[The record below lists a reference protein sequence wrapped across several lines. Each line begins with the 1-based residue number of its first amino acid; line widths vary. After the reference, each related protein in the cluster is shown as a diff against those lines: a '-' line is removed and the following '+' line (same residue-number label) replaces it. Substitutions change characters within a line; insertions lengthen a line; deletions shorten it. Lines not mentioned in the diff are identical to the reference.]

1 TRAMPWVECIE
12 SSPVSAGCQITY
24 AFEQAAKRAG
34 VPVLSPHALRHTCA
48 TLLLGKGGVQPHVVQ
63 GRLGHADI
71 SIILGLYSHVLPK
84 QQAED
89 ARLLGD
95 AIYGGGR

>member
-1 TRAMPWVECIE
+1 MPWVECIE
-12 SSPVSAGCQITY
+12 SSPASALCQI
-24 AFEQAAKRAG
+24 
-34 VPVLSPHALRHTCA
+34 SPHALRDTCA
-48 TLLLGKGGVQPHVVQ
+48 TLLLGKGVPPHVVQ
-63 GRLGHADI
+63 ERLGHADI

-84 QQAED
+84 QQANA

>member
-1 TRAMPWVECIE
+1 MPWVECIE
-12 SSPVSAGCQITY
+12 SSPVSALCQITY

-48 TLLLGKGGVQPHVVQ
+48 TLLLGKGVPPHVVQ
-63 GRLGHADI
+63 ERLGHADI

-84 QQAED
+84 QQAD
-89 ARLLGD
+89 AARLLGD